1 MCRRVKTEFSKVDL
15 KFRILYITALITT
28 VSISA
33 LVNIIPNGVQDFISQ
48 APALIAETAISII
61 VTIFIIEKI
70 LSDDK
75 RIDRIHTYEA
85 LSNAICRIAY
95 HATQNSEAPILNK
108 TEDEKQIRSQLIGT
122 ISTNTHNLRKEVSDA
137 IREIAN
143 KTYEEVE
150 KRREERDSDL
160 KLNRSEPGRS
170 EEAQKKWKEFR
181 ELDNQ
186 IAVEHFQKI
195 DRQLFEI
202 RIVLIPR
209 ALTLSN
215 SQELSD
221 ALHRFEDILRS
232 YESILV
238 VNTEIATTSNLRDIL
253 LEACKAYDALMK
265 EHLKE
270 SS

>member
-1 MCRRVKTEFSKVDL
+1 MTEFSKVDL
-15 KFRILYITALITT
+15 KLRILYITALITT
-28 VSISA
+28 VSIGA
-33 LVNIIPNGVQDFISQ
+33 LINIIPNGVQDFISQ

-70 LSDDK
+70 LDNDK
-75 RIDRIHTYEA
+75 KKDRIHTYES

-95 HATQNSEAPILNK
+95 YATQNTEAPILNE
-108 TEDEKQIRSQLIGT
+108 TEDEKQIRSQLIGI
-122 ISTNTHNLRKEVSDA
+122 ISTNTHNLRKEVPDA

-150 KRREERDSDL
+150 KRRTDNCLILKRSD
-160 KLNRSEPGRS
+160 PGN
-170 EEAQKKWKEFR
+170 EEAQIKWKEFV

-186 IAVEHFQKI
+186 IAVKHFKKI
-195 DRQLFEI
+195 DKQLFEI

-215 SQELSD
+215 SRELSD

-232 YESILV
+232 YENILA
-238 VNTEIATTSNLRDIL
+238 VNTERATTSNLRDIL
-253 LEACKAYDALMK
+253 LEACKVYDALMK
-265 EHLKE
+265 EHQKE
-270 SS
+270 MS